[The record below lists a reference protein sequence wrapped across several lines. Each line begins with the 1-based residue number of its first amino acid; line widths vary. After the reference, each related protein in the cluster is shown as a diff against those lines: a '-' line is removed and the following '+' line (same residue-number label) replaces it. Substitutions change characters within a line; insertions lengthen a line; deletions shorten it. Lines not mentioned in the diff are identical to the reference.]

1 MRLLQSGGHAR
12 IAAGIA
18 AAVLLSGSAAAA
30 ATERV
35 ASGTKTVGPG
45 RVDTRLRLH
54 NYRLELRLMPNRATV
69 AAHAAVALSS
79 RGTPVNDARVQ
90 LTYTMVGMGMGMA
103 GIVRVLAQTAPGRY
117 ADAGPTLGMSGRW
130 ALRVDVR
137 PRHGAPL
144 HVDLVD
150 RMRS

>member
-1 MRLLQSGGHAR
+1 MRFLQSGGHAR

-18 AAVLLSGSAAAA
+18 AAVLLSGGAAAA

-45 RVDTRLRLH
+45 RVATRLRLH

-69 AAHAAVALSS
+69 AARAAVTLSS
-79 RGTPVNDARVQ
+79 RGTPVNGARVE
-90 LTYTMVGMGMGMA
+90 LTYTMVGMGMA

-137 PRHGAPL
+137 PRHGAPF